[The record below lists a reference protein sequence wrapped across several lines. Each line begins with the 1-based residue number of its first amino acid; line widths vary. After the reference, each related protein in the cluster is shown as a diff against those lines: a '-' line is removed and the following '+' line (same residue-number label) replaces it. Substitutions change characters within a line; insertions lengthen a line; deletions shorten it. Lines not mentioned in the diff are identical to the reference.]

1 MRRGIAVVAALA
13 APALAG
19 GCGGT
24 AGDLLSLTVGGG
36 LAGAPHTVVVSG
48 DGRGSCDRGPLK
60 PLPSGRVI
68 EARAIE
74 RDAASLARR
83 AAEYVPSPDA
93 RAYTL
98 KTKDGVVRWS
108 EGTPHLPTV
117 LPRAQ
122 LLALQL
128 DRELC
133 PAR

>member
-1 MRRGIAVVAALA
+1 MRRTLAVAAALA
-13 APALAG
+13 ASALAG

-36 LAGAPHTVVVSG
+36 LAGAPRTVVVSG
-48 DGRGSCDRGPLK
+48 DGRGSCDRGQLK

-68 EARAIE
+68 DARAIE
-74 RDAASLARR
+74 RDAADLAKR
-83 AAEYVPSPDA
+83 AAEYPPRPGA
-93 RAYTL
+93 RSYTL

-108 EGTPHLPTV
+108 EGSPRLPAV